1 MANLFAIKIDI
12 FFGFHLVGLKMIF
25 VQKIEFKLVKYD
37 TDDPD
42 RLVSTLL
49 FYCFQFDK
57 LFLPFFVIFVHV
69 SCE

>member
-1 MANLFAIKIDI
+1 
-12 FFGFHLVGLKMIF
+12 MIF